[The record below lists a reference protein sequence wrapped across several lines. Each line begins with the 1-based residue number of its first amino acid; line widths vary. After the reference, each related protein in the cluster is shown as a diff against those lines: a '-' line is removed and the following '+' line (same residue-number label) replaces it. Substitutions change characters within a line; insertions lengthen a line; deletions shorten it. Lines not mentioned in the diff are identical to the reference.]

1 MGLGVGSAHVLLP
14 PLTAARANGLLL
26 RVLYQPAIPVAFR
39 WFRNA
44 VHRLGAAAL
53 RFSRPGRRVRRVL
66 RASHRLRPSDDLE
79 LRRRALDLRWRIR
92 SGTPLSD
99 ALVEAF
105 ALISESARRTLGF
118 EHYPVQ
124 VLGGIILFEGRI
136 AEMQTGEGK
145 TLTAILPAFL
155 RSLEGMGCHV
165 MTSNDYL
172 ARRDS
177 DLVRPLFERLGVTV
191 GCIQQESD
199 PTSRQKAYA
208 CDITYGT
215 AKEMGFDLLRDRLA
229 TTPADKASSRHAATV
244 HRGFHFALV
253 DEADSLLIDEARVP
267 LVIGIA
273 ESASGVQ
280 KSLHHWARNL
290 AAELREDIDFRFES
304 ASRSIHL
311 TETGCRKTL
320 LTRKPDGFSGFH
332 VDSLYRTVEKALT
345 ARLTFRRDREYIV
358 RDGEVHIV
366 DESTGRIAE
375 GRKWQDGLHQAVETL
390 EEVPLSE
397 ANVRAAQITMQNFF
411 RQYANLAGMTGTALP
426 ARTELRKTYRIS
438 VVRVRT
444 NRPSLRRL
452 MKPRIFLT
460 MEAKYE
466 AVADS
471 IELLRREGRAIL
483 VGTPTVSASE
493 VLAQV
498 LERRE
503 IPFVVLNARQ
513 DAQEAEIVR
522 LAGEAGRVT
531 IATNM
536 AGRGTDILLDASARA
551 AGGLHVLSTE
561 MNTSAR
567 IDRQLAGRS
576 ARQGDPG
583 SFQQFLSLEDELLKT
598 LPESQV
604 ARIQL
609 EAHCGGRPELS
620 RSLLRLFR
628 RAQRAHETLDARRRA
643 QLLELEEHRLKDY
656 EAMGLDPYL
665 ELLE

>member
-1 MGLGVGSAHVLLP
+1 M
-14 PLTAARANGLLL
+14 
-26 RVLYQPAIPVAFR
+26 
-39 WFRNA
+39 
-44 VHRLGAAAL
+44 
-53 RFSRPGRRVRRVL
+53 L
-66 RASHRLRPSDDLE
+66 RATRRLRACDDLE

-92 SGTPLSD
+92 SGAPLGD

-105 ALISESARRTLGF
+105 ALISESTRRTLGF

-177 DLVRPLFERLGVTV
+177 DLVRPLFDRLGVTV

-199 PTSRQKAYA
+199 PASRRKAYA

-229 TTPADKASSRHAATV
+229 MTPADNAPSRHAATV

-273 ESASGVQ
+273 ESASAVQ

-290 AAELREDIDFRFES
+290 ATELREDVDFRFES
-304 ASRSIHL
+304 ASRSVHL
-311 TETGCRKTL
+311 TETGCRKTI

-358 RDGEVHIV
+358 RDEEVHIV

-411 RQYANLAGMTGTALP
+411 RQYSNLAGMTGTALP
-426 ARTELRKTYRIS
+426 ARAELGKTYRIS
-438 VVRVRT
+438 VVRVPT
-444 NRPSLRRL
+444 NWPSLRRL

-466 AVADS
+466 TVADS
-471 IELLRREGRAIL
+471 IESLRQQGRAIL

-493 VLAQV
+493 ALAQV

-522 LAGEAGRVT
+522 LAGQAGRVT

-536 AGRGTDILLDASARA
+536 AGRGTDILLDAPARA

-583 SFQQFLSLEDELLKT
+583 SFQQFLSLEDDLLKI

-609 EAHCGGRPELS
+609 AAHCGGRSELS
-620 RSLLRLFR
+620 CGLLRLFR
-628 RAQRAHETLDARRRA
+628 KAQRRHEALDATRRR
-643 QLLELEEHRLKDY
+643 QLLELEEHRLRDY